1 MSVAAVVVAGGQGVR
16 FGGLKQFATLGDET
30 VAARSV
36 RRARSVADAVI
47 LVVPPG
53 YQGTGE
59 GADVVVEG
67 GATRAASVRAG
78 LAHVGEVDIV
88 VVHDAA
94 RPNARPVLF
103 AAVVAAVV
111 GGADAAVPGLVIT
124 DTVKRVARE
133 DDLTVVRATESRQE
147 LMTVQTPQA
156 FRRAVLV
163 AAHANADEATDD
175 AALIE
180 LAGGRVVVVPGHGDN
195 VKITNPAD
203 LETVARG
210 SDE

>member
-1 MSVAAVVVAGGQGVR
+1 MSVAAVVVAGGRGVR
-16 FGGLKQFATLGDET
+16 FGGLKQFAPLGEET

-36 RRARSVADAVI
+36 RQARSVADVVV

-53 YQGTGE
+53 YQGSGE
-59 GADVVVEG
+59 GADVVAEG

-78 LAHVGEVDIV
+78 LAHVGEVDVV

-94 RPNARPVLF
+94 RPNARPILF

-133 DDLTVVRATESRQE
+133 DGLTVVRATEPRQE

-156 FRRAVLV
+156 FRRTVLLS
-163 AAHANADEATDD
+163 AHANADEATDD
-175 AALIE
+175 AALVE
-180 LAGGRVVVVPGHGDN
+180 QVGGRVVVVPGLADN
-195 VKITNPAD
+195 IKITDAAD
-203 LETVARG
+203 LERVARG
-210 SDE
+210 GDE

>member
-16 FGGLKQFATLGDET
+16 FGGLKQFAPLGEET

-36 RRARSVADAVI
+36 RAARSVADVVI

-53 YQGTGE
+53 YQGAGE

-67 GATRAASVRAG
+67 GTTRAASVRAG
-78 LAHVGEVDIV
+78 LAHVGEVDVV

-124 DTVKRVARE
+124 DTVKRVSRE
-133 DDLTVVRATESRQE
+133 DGLTLVRATESRQE

-175 AALIE
+175 AALVE
-180 LAGGRVVVVPGHGDN
+180 LAGGRVVVVAGQRDN
-195 VKITNPAD
+195 LKITEPAD
-203 LETVARG
+203 LERVARG
-210 SDE
+210 SDA

>member
-16 FGGLKQFATLGDET
+16 FGGLKQFAPLGEET

-36 RRARSVADAVI
+36 RMARSVADAVI

-53 YQGTGE
+53 YSGSDE

-78 LAHVGEVDIV
+78 LAHVGEVDVV

-124 DTVKRVARE
+124 DTVKRVTRE
-133 DDLTVVRATESRQE
+133 DGLTVVRGTESRQE

-156 FRRAVLV
+156 FRRTVLM
-163 AAHANADEATDD
+163 AAHAHADEATDD
-175 AALIE
+175 AALVE
-180 LAGGRVVVVPGHGDN
+180 LAGGRVVVVAGHRDN
-195 VKITNPAD
+195 IKITEPAD
-203 LETVARG
+203 LELVARG
-210 SDE
+210 SVA

>member
-16 FGGLKQFATLGDET
+16 FGGFKQFASLGEET

-36 RRARSVADAVI
+36 RAARSVADVVV

-53 YQGTGE
+53 YDGSGE

-67 GATRAASVRAG
+67 GVTRAASVRAG
-78 LAHVGEVDIV
+78 LAQVGEADVI

-111 GGADAAVPGLVIT
+111 GGADAAVPGLAIT
-124 DTVKRVARE
+124 DTVKRVVRE
-133 DDLTVVRATESRQE
+133 DGLTLVRATESRQE

-156 FRRAVLV
+156 FRRTVLL
-163 AAHANADEATDD
+163 AAHAHADEATDD
-175 AALIE
+175 AALVEMI
-180 LAGGRVVVVPGHGDN
+180 GGRVVVVPGLSDN
-195 VKITNPAD
+195 LKITEPVD
-203 LETVARG
+203 LERVARG
-210 SDE
+210 SDA

>member
-1 MSVAAVVVAGGQGVR
+1 MSVAAVVVAGGRGVR
-16 FGGLKQFATLGDET
+16 FGGLKQFASLGEET

-36 RRARSVADAVI
+36 RAARSVADLVI
-47 LVVPPG
+47 LVVPPRYEG
-53 YQGTGE
+53 SSE

-78 LAHVGEVDIV
+78 LAHVGDADVV

-111 GGADAAVPGLVIT
+111 AGADGAVPGLMIT
-124 DTVKRVARE
+124 DTVKRVVRE
-133 DDLTVVRATESRQE
+133 DGLTVVLGTESRQD

-156 FRRAVLV
+156 FRRSVLL
-163 AAHANADEATDD
+163 AAHAGAEEATDD
-175 AALIE
+175 AALVE
-180 LAGGRVVVVPGHGDN
+180 LAGGRVVIVPGLIDN
-195 VKITNPAD
+195 VKITEPSD
-203 LETVARG
+203 LERVARG
-210 SDE
+210 SGA